1 MPPYVLTLLLFL
13 LALTAQVFALWFA
26 FRLTLRQRWHW
37 SWLSVLL
44 GLGMLLFDRWST
56 LRWTVQSGIFDEA
69 QGMLSLWIG
78 LLFAVGLYGVWRQVR
93 QQTASPATANP
104 PTPPAA

>member
-26 FRLTLRQRWHW
+26 FRLVLRLRWHW

-44 GLGMLLFDRWST
+44 GLGILLFDRWRT
-56 LRWTVQSGIFDEA
+56 LRWTVQSGVFDED
-69 QGMLSLWIG
+69 QGMLALWVA

-93 QQTASPATANP
+93 QMPVTSPDS
-104 PTPPAA
+104 PTPPVA